1 MLITS
6 PQNPRIKE
14 LVKLKNRRKRDERK
28 VVLIEGYRAVLS
40 ALENNFKLSEIYYCP
55 DLYLGENETKLV
67 ELAIKGGAKDFQTT
81 KDVFIKIAY
90 RDRPE
95 GIIAIAPQVHHKLE
109 DLKVDDHSL
118 FLVAEAIEKPG
129 NLGTMLRSSDAARIS
144 GVIVCDPRT
153 DVYNP
158 NVVRA
163 SIGTLFTVPIVTTN
177 TEEFV
182 LWKDKHDIT
191 TLATTPS
198 ATTIYTDV
206 DMTGRVALI
215 LGTEQVGLS
224 DEWLEMAD
232 EKILIPMYGQADSLN
247 VSAATT
253 LVLFEAVRQRR
264 LKGILS

>member
-1 MLITS
+1 VLITS
-6 PQNPRIKE
+6 LQNPRIKE
-14 LVKLKNRRKRDERK
+14 IVKLKNRRKRDERQ
-28 VVLIEGYRAVLS
+28 VILIEGYKAVLS
-40 ALENNFKLSEIYYCP
+40 ALENGYRLDEIYYCP
-55 DLYLGENETKLV
+55 DLYLGENETMLID
-67 ELAIKGGAKDFQTT
+67 LAVKGGATPFQTT
-81 KDVFIKIAY
+81 KDVFTKIAY

-95 GIIAIAPQVHHKLE
+95 GIIAIAPQIHQKLE
-109 DLKVDDHSL
+109 DLTVDDHSL

-129 NLGTMLRSSDAARIS
+129 NLGTMLRSSDAARVS

-163 SIGTLFTVPIVTTN
+163 SIGTLFTVPIVTT
-177 TEEFV
+177 TTDEFV
-182 LWKDKHDIT
+182 QWKDKNSIV

-198 ATTIYTDV
+198 ASAIYTDV
-206 DMTGRVALI
+206 DMTGKVALI

-224 DEWLEMAD
+224 DEWLNMAD
-232 EKILIPMYGQADSLN
+232 ERILIPMYGQADSLN

-264 LKGILS
+264 LKGLLD